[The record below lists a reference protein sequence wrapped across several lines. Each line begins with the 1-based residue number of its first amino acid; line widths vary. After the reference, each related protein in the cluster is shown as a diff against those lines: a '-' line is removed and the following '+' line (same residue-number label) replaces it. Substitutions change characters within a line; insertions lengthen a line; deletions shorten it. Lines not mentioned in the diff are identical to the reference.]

1 VVNMQSDNL
10 RHGVRM
16 KNGFWRAFVLRRL
29 AVFALVATISIL
41 CVPLFAVQTA
51 AIPTDN
57 TPPILDL
64 IDSEGRALRN
74 DTVFD
79 TDDMTI
85 ICLAMD
91 DISEIEDVE
100 YSIDG
105 SSFKPTT
112 MSSDIHRT
120 SIDLNGLTDG
130 EHSITVRAT
139 NNASLTAEKTVD
151 FAIDVSVASSENLL
165 MWNILGAI
173 VAISGIAIALILI
186 IRESEKEPRPVV
198 PSFREGEMP
207 PIL

>member
-1 VVNMQSDNL
+1 MQSDNL
-10 RHGVRM
+10 RHGIRM
-16 KNGFWRAFVLRRL
+16 KIGFRRGFVLRRL

-51 AIPTDN
+51 AVPTDN
-57 TPPILDL
+57 TPPVLDL
-64 IDSEGRALRN
+64 IDSEGRTLRN

-120 SIDLNGLTDG
+120 LVDLNGLTEG

-139 NNASLTAEKTVD
+139 NNASLTTEKTVD
-151 FAIDVSVASSENLL
+151 FTIDISVAPSENLL
-165 MWNILGAI
+165 VWNILGAI
-173 VAISGIAIALILI
+173 VATSGIAIALILI
-186 IRESEKEPRPVV
+186 IRDSKKEPRPTV
-198 PSFREGEMP
+198 PSLREGEMP